1 MTFYIKPPSGL
12 TLLEN
17 LESYTLT
24 RMRFLLSVDECESR
38 KSGSEQQGSIVS
50 LNADSQGTSNPQRG
64 SPEGDDSQASGLKIS
79 ERQGSL
85 QCFQALLRE
94 EEYVAYSDCL
104 IEGSRKDRISHFTLR
119 LACSMDQDLQHFFM
133 TAEKKLFHFRFCSMN
148 AEELAAFLR
157 STQKF
162 LSKLLRRSNKVISEG
177 KFSFLLKNLHDILL
191 KIYNVG
197 QSWEDVAQKY
207 VEGSAEE
214 AVEVPFQC
222 ALDLIAERKVELNAG
237 MASIPISKLD
247 TIMSGLFEKVLWHG
261 MMDSQ
266 RALDMVLDDERMED
280 LFDKVCGM
288 FSTVKLNMSYIYS
301 KKGNNLR
308 MTLRDVDKN
317 VDGFPLCMSHLHQ
330 TLRWKHRLRHFSRIQ
345 YTLFLK
351 DAGLSVNDAINF
363 WKMEYSRPQKS
374 KIDAHHAC
382 SHSWSKDAKRY
393 TYSIRHLYGLEGSHI
408 NYRSHSCTSIQNT
421 CLGHGEE
428 GGCPYKHFDEHSL
441 MKALAF
447 DRLHPKVVTEILL
460 SARNHCY
467 ADACLKHRK
476 AKFEEFLTDECVPC
490 NTLESKFLPKFE
502 KHSLPR
508 FDNSIKVK
516 QKVPMF
522 STKVQR
528 LVETLQVKSETS
540 DEELPLLSMETDD
553 KKLPLWP
560 IEPKGKQGEESNYAC
575 CENEPFVPS
584 NEQFMCNPEISE
596 FEDKMKN
603 VFLQFHKPISRPI
616 DYFISFQNLL
626 DGLKNLESE
635 NMDKIVDTE

>member
-330 TLRWKHRLRHFSRIQ
+330 TLRWKHRLRHFSR
-345 YTLFLK
+345 
-351 DAGLSVNDAINF
+351 
-363 WKMEYSRPQKS
+363 
-374 KIDAHHAC
+374 
-382 SHSWSKDAKRY
+382 
-393 TYSIRHLYGLEGSHI
+393 
-408 NYRSHSCTSIQNT
+408 NT